1 MKICRLGNIFQ
12 KTEMGTHFH
21 VMKSKNNVRD
31 INPTILMPT
40 GNHRQRMKELGGM
53 ECVLCFGVPQNL
65 HDGMLEV

>member
-1 MKICRLGNIFQ
+1 
-12 KTEMGTHFH
+12 MGTHFH